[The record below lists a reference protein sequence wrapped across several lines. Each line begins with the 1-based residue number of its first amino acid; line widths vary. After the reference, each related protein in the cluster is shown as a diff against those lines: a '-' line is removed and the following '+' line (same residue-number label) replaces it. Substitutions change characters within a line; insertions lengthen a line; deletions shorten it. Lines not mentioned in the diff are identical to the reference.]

1 MKNYQNFMKYYLMKN
16 YIIMVKKKRI
26 IEYNET
32 KKKNLIFWKEI
43 FLEIFFLG
51 VSRLALKIKE
61 YSNEDS
67 RFAEQEIQDWIYLKE
82 IAAANQRQ
90 SQK

>member
-1 MKNYQNFMKYYLMKN
+1 MKYQRFKIHLTTVG
-16 YIIMVKKKRI
+16 IIAGIVVST
-26 IEYNET
+26 Y
-32 KKKNLIFWKEI
+32 
-43 FLEIFFLG
+43 G